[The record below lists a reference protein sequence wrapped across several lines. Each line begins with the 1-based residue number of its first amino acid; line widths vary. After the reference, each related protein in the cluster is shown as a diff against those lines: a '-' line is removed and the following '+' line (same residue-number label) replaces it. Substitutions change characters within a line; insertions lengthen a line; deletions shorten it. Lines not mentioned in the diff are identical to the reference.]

1 MKKTEWRGE
10 SCPPL
15 YEARKNAGLMQLTVF
30 ADIERVSEDE
40 WSAVKIEMPHGVL
53 DYGSI
58 VSAII
63 DSHYTN
69 DQMQA
74 IVNNHLIG
82 EHEDAFQEMQEYRVY
97 AKRTAKEIVDDLG
110 IGEEVDNG

>member
-1 MKKTEWRGE
+1 
-10 SCPPL
+10 
-15 YEARKNAGLMQLTVF
+15 
-30 ADIERVSEDE
+30 
-40 WSAVKIEMPHGVL
+40 MPIGVI

-82 EHEDAFQEMQEYRVY
+82 EHEDVFAEMQEYRTY
-97 AKRTAKEIVDDLG
+97 AKRTAQEIVSDLDNEAEEG
-110 IGEEVDNG
+110 KEVDNG